1 MTDAARTGLHHTVA
15 RAAMLLAI
23 AAPLLAGCAAP
34 QSVAPGSP
42 AAGHLAPGDVI
53 AEMNSIP
60 IRSMADLRGRLYV
73 MPPSTRVAL
82 GVHDGPTSDVVD
94 VTLSASP

>member
-1 MTDAARTGLHHTVA
+1 MRRAMTDAARTGLHHTVA

-42 AAGHLAPGDVI
+42 AYAPYDYESNPFCG
-53 AEMNSIP
+53 ALGNCQPLNTEPYP
-60 IRSMADLRGRLYV
+60 IRSNPGF
-73 MPPSTRVAL
+73 
-82 GVHDGPTSDVVD
+82 
-94 VTLSASP
+94 